1 MNDVEALRFQTSPT
15 SLGEAEFMAR
25 FGGIYEHSPWVA
37 STIWTEGVT
46 AEDDAVAHL
55 AGRMHHV
62 VEAAGHD
69 ARLALL
75 RAHPELAGKL
85 AVAGELTAES
95 KSEQAGAGLDQCSES
110 EFERFQQLNSLYGER
125 FGHPFIIAVKG
136 LDRQAILAAFE
147 ARTGNTPEAE
157 FATAMTE
164 VHKIARLRLEA
175 MGA

>member
-1 MNDVEALRFQTSPT
+1 MNDVEALRFQTAPA
-15 SLGEAEFMAR
+15 SLDEAEFMAR

-46 AEDDAVAHL
+46 AADDAIAHL
-55 AGRMHHV
+55 AGRMQDI
-62 VEAAGHD
+62 VEAAAHET
-69 ARLALL
+69 RLALL

-95 KSEQAGAGLDQCSES
+95 KSEQAGAGLDQCSAA
-110 EFERFQQLNSLYGER
+110 EFERFQQLNSLYGDR

-136 LDRQAILAAFE
+136 LDRHAILAAFE
-147 ARTGNTPEAE
+147 ARTSNTPEAE
-157 FATAMTE
+157 FTTAMTE

-175 MGA
+175 IGA

>member
-95 KSEQAGAGLDQCSES
+95 KSEQAGAGLDQCSAA

>member
-1 MNDVEALRFQTSPT
+1 MNDVEALRFQTAPA
-15 SLGEAEFMAR
+15 SLDEAEFMAR

-46 AEDDAVAHL
+46 AADDAIAHL
-55 AGRMHHV
+55 AGRMRDV
-62 VEAAGHD
+62 VESAAHET
-69 ARLALL
+69 RLALL

-95 KSEQAGAGLDQCSES
+95 KSEQAGAGLDQCSAA
-110 EFERFQQLNSLYGER
+110 EFERFQQLNSLYGDR

-147 ARTGNTPEAE
+147 ARTSNTPEAE
-157 FATAMTE
+157 FTTAMTE